1 MGAHGW
7 AGRADNNRPDEPLEV
22 LRKGDPVVLQP
33 GHPIQRLWHKATRPA
48 HRTLYSKSKERGS
61 DKDYGTIHERNVIE
75 FREQSTARKHGEI
88 DNSQVTRRNHKIS
101 MVKGDV
107 ANKTPQE
114 IETIVRSNNELL

>member
-1 MGAHGW
+1 MYW
-7 AGRADNNRPDEPLEV
+7 
-22 LRKGDPVVLQP
+22 DPNHLAKTDSEMWLSPATMLDHEAEHAVVYD
-33 GHPIQRLWHKATRPA
+33 RYATGKM
-48 HRTLYSKSKERGS
+48 TNEEIKEYSKSKKRGS

>member
-1 MGAHGW
+1 MGAHRRTD
-7 AGRADNNRPDEPLEV
+7 RADGHRPDEPLEV

-33 GHPIQRLWHKATRPA
+33 GNPVQRLRGKATQSA
-48 HRTLYSKSKERGS
+48 HRALYSKSKERGS